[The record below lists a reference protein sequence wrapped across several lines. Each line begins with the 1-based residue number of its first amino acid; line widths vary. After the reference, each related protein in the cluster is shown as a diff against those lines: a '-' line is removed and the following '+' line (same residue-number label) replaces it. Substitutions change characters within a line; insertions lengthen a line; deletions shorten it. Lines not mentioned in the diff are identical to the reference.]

1 MVALCLDRAPLI
13 AVGMSYGQLL
23 RGHGSDLGARQLSTG
38 LDSMQGL
45 QDAIKRERGNG

>member
-1 MVALCLDRAPLI
+1 MI

-23 RGHGSDLGARQLSTG
+23 RGHGSDLGTPQLSSG

-45 QDAIKRERGNG
+45 HDAIKKERSNG